1 MHRNMHNVRRFTKST
16 LPDYTFNDKNV
27 YFTKCRIW
35 LSINRTIK
43 NNDKNNYPS
52 DNYKTYN
59 IYQEVKNQKTVLLPK
74 QIPKTVNIVCCYLS
88 IILRL

>member
-1 MHRNMHNVRRFTKST
+1 MHRNMRNVRRFAKFI

-35 LSINRTIK
+35 LSIDRTIK

-52 DNYKTYN
+52 DNYKAYN
-59 IYQEVKNQKTVLLPK
+59 IHQEAKNQKTVLLPK
-74 QIPKTVNIVCCYLS
+74 QNH
-88 IILRL
+88 